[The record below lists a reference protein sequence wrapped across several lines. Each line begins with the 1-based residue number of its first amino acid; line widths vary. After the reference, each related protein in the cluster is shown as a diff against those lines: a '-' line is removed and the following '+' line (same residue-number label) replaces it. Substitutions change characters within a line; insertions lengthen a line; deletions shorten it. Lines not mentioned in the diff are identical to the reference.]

1 MVDYPATVAGDLQQR
16 EAFLN
21 EALSDIAQHRG
32 KDGRVKVEN
41 VLLHYGQALRAYV
54 MSDDPTEP
62 AWMLDALTSDQM
74 GLAWNWNKAYKKFL
88 SGELK
93 ERDKPYYSM
102 GRKPKDNKNHYDI
115 LDDPRYSLATSAGTK
130 DPARIVKRKL
140 REWLLGFKRE
150 KSEWVSINNAY
161 PVRRPVYTDITDMN
175 LTYQEWCCFC
185 VCAERGILDDLF
197 DHEVRYVEWLKVMT
211 KLCSEYVSEITVS
224 HSSLDAALWDLFQKN
239 RISKR
244 AWRAAKEE
252 TFEIAILIL
261 RMYARVRTA
270 LQQRNVRGKQ
280 IELQKLAP
288 ILKYGADYWAPYRDE
303 WRTEEFIDSLAY
315 SGSMT
320 FGPSGHGKSRLYG
333 RGLLM
338 RYLKDGIGTVCIDP
352 SGDTID
358 NFLDAARRHKDWNEL
373 QHKIVYCNMAG
384 EEYQGTTYVSG
395 WPIIHKRYPNER
407 ADQTAARL
415 VNVVKKAD
423 EHLANAPIAGGPRV
437 STVLSSL
444 CKVLAVMELPIKE
457 AFEYLEQPRSWDNLL
472 IQAERRDPSVR
483 RAVRHLR
490 NFAEGFKYNFFEKV
504 EPIYNRLAPIDDPVS
519 ETMFN
524 APTPQVDLDDVVE
537 NGKIVLID
545 LRFDR
550 VEQQALEFKLLWVW
564 EWLKEYVNSRAN
576 FGYELKPLA
585 LVLDELSWFTQP
597 GTHMDTDSISS
608 DFQQFVSVNRRKANV
623 YVAAAAQEQ
632 HQLSEGMLNACF
644 SLPTQLYGSTISLES
659 ALQVSR
665 RFFFAN
671 PYRIKRQ
678 MIQHQTATPWWSGPG
693 EFVVTSTIF
702 ETMEEQQY
710 LKAWGVTRL
719 VPNQWL
725 YGRSQRGEPAKQ
737 LEPALTEQ
745 LDKDIYPEAEKVELI
760 RKYLAVRDGIP
771 VGSLAPPAL
780 DNPAPS
786 PSPDSPT
793 MPIRRIRRGK

>member
-1 MVDYPATVAGDLQQR
+1 MVDYPATVAGELQQR
-16 EAFLN
+16 EAFLA
-21 EALSDIAQHRG
+21 EAMEDIAQHRG

-93 ERDKPYYSM
+93 ERDKPYYCM

-115 LDDPRYSLATSAGTK
+115 LDDPRYRLYEFLGTK
-130 DPARIVKRKL
+130 DPARVVKRKL

-185 VCAERGILDDLF
+185 VCAEREILDDLF

-261 RMYARVRTA
+261 RMYARVRTV

-303 WRTEEFIDSLAY
+303 MRTEEFIDSLAY

-358 NFLDAARRHKDWNEL
+358 NFIDAVRRHRDWNEL
-373 QHKIVYCNMAG
+373 QHKIVYINMAG
-384 EEYQGTTYVSG
+384 QEYQGTTYVPG
-395 WPIIHKRYPNER
+395 FPIIHKRYPNER
-407 ADQTAARL
+407 SDQTGQRL
-415 VNVVKKAD
+415 VNVISKAD
-423 EHLANAPIAGGPRV
+423 KYLGTAPIAGGFRIG
-437 STVLSSL
+437 TLL
-444 CKVLAVMELPIKE
+444 GHICQVLAVMELPISE
-457 AFEYLEQPRSWDNLL
+457 AREYIYNPASWDHLL
-472 IQAERRDPSVR
+472 VQAERRDPTCKN
-483 RAVRHLR
+483 AVRYLR
-490 NFAEGFKYNFFEKV
+490 RFHREFGSNFFEKA
-504 EPIYNRLAPIDDPVS
+504 EPLLNRLETFADPVS

-524 APTPQVDLDDVVE
+524 APEPQVDLDDVVE
-537 NGKIVLID
+537 NGKIVL
-545 LRFDR
+545 LTSG
-550 VEQQALEFKLLWVW
+550 LTGLMYGVW
-564 EWLKEYVNSRAN
+564 NLSCCGCGN
-576 FGYELKPLA
+576 GY
-585 LVLDELSWFTQP
+585 
-597 GTHMDTDSISS
+597 
-608 DFQQFVSVNRRKANV
+608 R
-623 YVAAAAQEQ
+623 
-632 HQLSEGMLNACF
+632 
-644 SLPTQLYGSTISLES
+644 ST
-659 ALQVSR
+659 
-665 RFFFAN
+665 
-671 PYRIKRQ
+671 
-678 MIQHQTATPWWSGPG
+678 
-693 EFVVTSTIF
+693 
-702 ETMEEQQY
+702 
-710 LKAWGVTRL
+710 
-719 VPNQWL
+719 
-725 YGRSQRGEPAKQ
+725 
-737 LEPALTEQ
+737 
-745 LDKDIYPEAEKVELI
+745 
-760 RKYLAVRDGIP
+760 
-771 VGSLAPPAL
+771 
-780 DNPAPS
+780 
-786 PSPDSPT
+786 
-793 MPIRRIRRGK
+793 